1 MKNLLTRGGI
11 EFIAVLLGL
20 TLSLW
25 IDSNARESEAIK
37 QNNEILGRLYA
48 NLRADSSDGV
58 WNQKA
63 YERGIKGSKRIIE
76 WCDSDPKFE
85 SIDDSIEKDI
95 SAILIATY
103 FANNDQEYNSLKN
116 SGKMHLIRNKTLIS
130 DLHRYYSQLD
140 YSNFMDRGTWKITE
154 EEVTPFLSAY
164 SNELYHYK
172 GDNKKRVYKNY
183 PKINLVKMPD
193 IEKLRFYASKKLFY
207 HEHQARQYELIVN
220 RVTNLRQLLRKELN
234 I

>member
-25 IDSNARESEAIK
+25 IDSNAKESEAIK

-85 SIDDSIEKDI
+85 SIDDSR
-95 SAILIATY
+95 
-103 FANNDQEYNSLKN
+103 
-116 SGKMHLIRNKTLIS
+116 H
-130 DLHRYYSQLD
+130 
-140 YSNFMDRGTWKITE
+140 DRKHFG
-154 EEVTPFLSAY
+154 P
-164 SNELYHYK
+164 
-172 GDNKKRVYKNY
+172 
-183 PKINLVKMPD
+183 
-193 IEKLRFYASKKLFY
+193 
-207 HEHQARQYELIVN
+207 IV
-220 RVTNLRQLLRKELN
+220 
-234 I
+234 